1 MSSAPS
7 PTVRRDLR
15 PGDLGAIVA
24 HHGRTYLPEYG
35 LDSTFEAHVG
45 ASVAEA
51 GKRGFPRP
59 SERLWIV
66 EVDGRHAGSVALT
79 DEGEG
84 LGAVRWVVLDRELR
98 GRGLGRRLISELVT
112 EAEDLGYDGLWLETF
127 SELEAAAAVYT
138 SLGFELVS
146 EQTGPRWGR
155 ERISYRRYEL
165 DLQARAHSSSSES
178 TGASARPFSVSA

>member
-59 SERLWIV
+59 SERLC
-66 EVDGRHAGSVALT
+66 
-79 DEGEG
+79 
-84 LGAVRWVVLDRELR
+84 
-98 GRGLGRRLISELVT
+98 SELVT